1 MEEEQGRLA
10 FSKRSLSGME
20 CCFLD
25 NLWLVRNLKTSIGIM
40 IIMKK
45 IRWKD
50 ELMKIF
56 LFQCLWLNCYCDGFS
71 RYIEGVPVTKGL
83 EDSFLPHHTQEPLI
97 KGLDYNKKIQ
107 YIFCYCGRDDLDHS
121 WNHGSLSGLR

>member
-1 MEEEQGRLA
+1 MHRISRFACWL
-10 FSKRSLSGME
+10 
-20 CCFLD
+20 FLICRHGG
-25 NLWLVRNLKTSIGIM
+25 LLFRQPLTGRNLKTSIGIM

-83 EDSFLPHHTQEPLI
+83 EDTFLPHHGQEPLI